1 MGGANE
7 PHKYVY
13 TYKATMGKIK
23 VTLSVD
29 DELLRESK
37 AYLAEKNLTVSGTVE
52 KALSEM
58 TISNVVEKVA
68 SSLGKKLGYVGYDQ
82 VPRKRPKGK
91 DAAKMIREARG
102 ERASA
107 ISR

>member
-1 MGGANE
+1 
-7 PHKYVY
+7 
-13 TYKATMGKIK
+13 MGKVK

-37 AYLAEKNLTVSGTVE
+37 AYLAAKDLTVSGTLE
-52 KALSEM
+52 KALSGM
-58 TISNVVEKVA
+58 AVSSVVVEQVA
-68 SSLGKKLGYVGYDQ
+68 SNLGQKLGHVGYDE
-82 VPRKRPKGK
+82 VPRTRPKGK
-91 DAAKMIREARG
+91 DAAEVIREARG